1 MKTYNWKIQL
11 SEFYSDQFE
20 DKGAV
25 DKEKAIEAFQFFPW
39 DKELDDFKRRND
51 NPTAPRITFN
61 SPDNRVL
68 DISSVNLKGFNVE
81 YNNIVT
87 KKYSAFY
94 ISNDFDKKNWTIE
107 ELIEFFFDN
116 SLEEHIEL
124 ENIPDE
130 KEKVEKA
137 KTEKRSSKNI
147 EFAFDPQHIKTLGF
161 STFMLLGL
169 SITFLTLEKIK
180 GEKLPILIH
189 FLFLISWLPSFILHL
204 TYFLRNNRA
213 KVIIDV
219 NNHDLTFIKGETEI
233 KFNREEI
240 FRTLVT
246 TVDNSRLS
254 WASYSYVWFILKDKR
269 QVTITCFIDDPYK
282 IVEKLNCKFEHR
294 AKMIPILP

>member
-20 DKGAV
+20 DKGSV

-51 NPTAPRITFN
+51 NPTVPRIIFN

-81 YNNIVT
+81 YNNIAT

-116 SLEEHIEL
+116 SLEEHIKL
-124 ENIPDE
+124 ENILDE
-130 KEKVEKA
+130 KEKVEKT

-147 EFAFDPQHIKTLGF
+147 EFAFNPKHIKTLGF

-189 FLFLISWLPSFILHL
+189 FLFLLSWLPSFILHL
-204 TYFLRNNRA
+204 TYFQRNNRS

-219 NNHDLTFIKGETEI
+219 KNHDLTFIKGETEI
-233 KFNREEI
+233 KFNREDI
-240 FRTLVT
+240 FRALVT

-254 WASYSYVWFILKDKR
+254 WANYSYVWFILKDKR

-282 IVEKLNCKFEHR
+282 IVEMLNCKFEHR
-294 AKMIPILP
+294 TKMIPILP